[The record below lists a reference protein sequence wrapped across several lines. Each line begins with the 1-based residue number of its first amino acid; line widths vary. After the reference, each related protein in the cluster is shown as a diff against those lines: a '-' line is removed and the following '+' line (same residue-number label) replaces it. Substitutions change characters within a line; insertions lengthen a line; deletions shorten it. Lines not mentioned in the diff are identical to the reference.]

1 VRRLTLTSFA
11 LLALATGGC
20 GGGESKDEKDVK
32 STVNGLYD
40 AVARKD
46 APKFCG
52 YLTAKQR
59 NSLVRVGSRGA
70 NRQSCPQVIRYIFTF
85 SKTGAGR
92 NRKVTKVQVDGD
104 TAKAEVKLANR
115 KGVVGLA
122 KENGEWKVSNFSLKK
137 L

>member
-1 VRRLTLTSFA
+1 MRRLTLTTLA
-11 LLALATGGC
+11 LLALAAGSC

-32 STVNGLYD
+32 ST

-52 YLTAKQR
+52 YLTVRQR
-59 NSLVRVGSRGA
+59 ESLVQVGSRGS

-92 NRKVTKVQVDGD
+92 DRKVTKVQVDGD
-104 TAKAEVKLANR
+104 NAKAEVKLARR